1 MTQEESAGLTSSL
14 QKLELDCCDVNRKS
28 TESQNQNPF
37 IRRRRSKSLSS
48 INFGKTNHC
57 SCNQKSLRTARGV
70 TVKRLQNGRKI
81 LQDPVLKYIHHKC
94 KQTGG
99 LSESPG
105 ATKESE
111 VRLFGECST
120 STQQQEHN
128 TFRSII
134 DAWQQLN
141 LAGSS
146 DNEKPQQQQQQQ
158 QLASFRNAQLF
169 DSNSIARNS
178 HAAAVAAETSSSVN
192 MSNSCSHQARV
203 GISSSQPCDVT
214 IDELASYFE
223 TFVHIPK
230 KMSSMA
236 EMMYI

>member
-1 MTQEESAGLTSSL
+1 MTQEESAGLTFSL

-57 SCNQKSLRTARGV
+57 SCNQKSLRTTRGV

-99 LSESPG
+99 LSESAG
-105 ATKESE
+105 AGAKEIE
-111 VRLFGECST
+111 VRLFGECSS

-146 DNEKPQQQQQQQ
+146 DSEKSQQQQQ
-158 QLASFRNAQLF
+158 QLASFRSAQLF
-169 DSNSIARNS
+169 DNNNIVRNS
-178 HAAAVAAETSSSVN
+178 HAAAAAANAEASSSVN
-192 MSNSCSHQARV
+192 NSCSHQARV

>member
-1 MTQEESAGLTSSL
+1 MTQEEFRLTSSL
-14 QKLELDCCDVNRKS
+14 QKLELECCDVNRKNNNNN
-28 TESQNQNPF
+28 TESPNPF

-48 INFGKTNHC
+48 INFGKINVC
-57 SCNQKSLRTARGV
+57 SCNQRLLRTTRGV

-99 LSESPG
+99 LSESSINSVK
-105 ATKESE
+105 TNK
-111 VRLFGECST
+111 LFGECS
-120 STQQQEHN
+120 SHQEH

-141 LAGSS
+141 LAGSNDTGKS
-146 DNEKPQQQQQQQ
+146 QEQQQAVSS
-158 QLASFRNAQLF
+158 ASFRSAQLF
-169 DSNSIARNS
+169 NNNTTKNAHSEA
-178 HAAAVAAETSSSVN
+178 SVN
-192 MSNSCSHQARV
+192 TSCSHQARV
-203 GISSSQPCDVT
+203 GISQPCDVT